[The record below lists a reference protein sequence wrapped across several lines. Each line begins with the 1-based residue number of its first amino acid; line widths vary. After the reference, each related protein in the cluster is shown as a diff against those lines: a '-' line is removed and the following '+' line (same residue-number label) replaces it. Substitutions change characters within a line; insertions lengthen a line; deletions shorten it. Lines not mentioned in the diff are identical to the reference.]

1 MSSTGSAAGPPR
13 DWPAVDGRFRYVE
26 RRSTAV
32 RKGRAGRSSD
42 LVRAKP
48 RPTRKTFRDV
58 EQAPS
63 FHRETAIPGAGFRFD
78 SSVLARSVQLSKN
91 SACLPPP
98 PLRRI
103 LFVEINK
110 KKNLLSSLFLPRKET
125 LFSIIDKPIEGKR
138 MKMESNVTFDCR
150 PRTKANRISS
160 MIQLDGTIGAFTKRI
175 ISGRAGARLTRSQS
189 TSSKRAT
196 SGARAT

>member
-63 FHRETAIPGAGFRFD
+63 FHRETAIPGAGFRFQ
-78 SSVLARSVQLSKN
+78 SVRTFEKFR
-91 SACLPPP
+91 LPPSSDVFFSSR
-98 PLRRI
+98 LI
-103 LFVEINK
+103 K
-110 KKNLLSSLFLPRKET
+110 KSRATTSFPFLSSSLVSVSSEGRDVVFDNPINRSKER
-125 LFSIIDKPIEGKR
+125 G
-138 MKMESNVTFDCR
+138 KMES
-150 PRTKANRISS
+150 S
-160 MIQLDGTIGAFTKRI
+160 
-175 ISGRAGARLTRSQS
+175 
-189 TSSKRAT
+189 
-196 SGARAT
+196 